1 MLPWN
6 DSQPQI
12 LNLSND
18 CFYYGIQHEFLH
30 AVGVYHT
37 QSRSD
42 RDEYVTIHW
51 DNIPEDYHINFCKE
65 STSLNFNT
73 KYEPR
78 SFMHYFWNAAAID
91 HYEPTISLKV
101 ISLYKHL
108 TFATL
113 IYILRCH
120 YLALTLESQYHMP
133 REKLGSSRVLLA
145 SDIKLVQR
153 MYGCGAYL
161 NFICFRAIE
170 IVCMSFIIFLLI

>member
-1 MLPWN
+1 MHEDSCNSNVGMLPWN

-37 QSRSD
+37 QMRSD

-108 TFATL
+108 TFATS
-113 IYILRCH
+113 IDILTCH
-120 YLALTLESQYHMP
+120 YPALTLESQYH
-133 REKLGSSRVLLA
+133 A
-145 SDIKLVQR
+145 QR
-153 MYGCGAYL
+153 KTWFKQSPTCLRY
-161 NFICFRAIE
+161 
-170 IVCMSFIIFLLI
+170 